1 MYVAFSCCSV
11 DKLKLFKS
19 HTVYQVDVNQ
29 SDGNVTPTSPKSS
42 GFCDD
47 LDLTNWVAW
56 AGAIVVTAVVLR
68 SLYIMYMKPEG
79 Y

>member
-1 MYVAFSCCSV
+1 M
-11 DKLKLFKS
+11 
-19 HTVYQVDVNQ
+19 YQVEVNK
-29 SDGNVTPTSPKSS
+29 SDGYTTPTGLS
-42 GFCDD
+42 GSRVHDV
-47 LDLTNWVAW
+47 LDLSNWVAW

>member
-11 DKLKLFKS
+11 DKLKLFKT
-19 HTVYQVDVNQ
+19 HTVYQIAVNT
-29 SDGNVTPTSPKSS
+29 SDGHTPTGLTGS
-42 GFCDD
+42 GVHEE

>member
-1 MYVAFSCCSV
+1 MSFLVCLV
-11 DKLKLFKS
+11 DKLKFYKT
-19 HTVYQVDVNQ
+19 HTNVYQVDVTK
-29 SDGNVTPTSPKSS
+29 SDGYVNPTGLSGS
-42 GFCDD
+42 GFKDD